1 MNTEN
6 SQPPLS
12 GSAVYLVEDD
22 RAVRESLELLL
33 RLRGFIPKGFA
44 SGEEFLEYSALQRPA
59 CALLD
64 VRLPGIDGLELQR
77 QLRAKHPGLPTIVIT
92 AHGDVSTA
100 RTALRDGAVDFL
112 EKPIDEGDLLE
123 AVNAALTSGS
133 LRANARSSS
142 ASPTASTTAR
152 SPRSSASARVPSK
165 CIARAS
171 WKSCARAESPTSS
184 GCASI
189 SSAISPAR
197 SPRSREQC
205 PQRSRFA
212 TCACVRELSANVRTI
227 STEFR
232 AAASLATLRSNLM
245 SGGTAS

>member
-1 MNTEN
+1 MSTEN
-6 SQPPLS
+6 SQPALS

-77 QLRAKHPGLPTIVIT
+77 QLRARHPGLPTIVIT

-123 AVNAALTSGS
+123 AVNAALTSDQRIVQEARDREELEARLQRLTTREREVFERITNGQHNREIAEEFGIS
-133 LRANARSSS
+133 PRTVEVHRARIMEKLRARRVADLFRLRFDLERNQSS
-142 ASPTASTTAR
+142 T
-152 SPRSSASARVPSK
+152 
-165 CIARAS
+165 
-171 WKSCARAESPTSS
+171 
-184 GCASI
+184 
-189 SSAISPAR
+189 
-197 SPRSREQC
+197 
-205 PQRSRFA
+205 
-212 TCACVRELSANVRTI
+212 
-227 STEFR
+227 
-232 AAASLATLRSNLM
+232 
-245 SGGTAS
+245 